1 MKPEGAVVHHL
12 GGIVEELRLSYCGHS
27 MVCETAAV
35 CRQLV
40 LRQTRSMQ

>member
-27 MVCETAAV
+27 MVCETAAAG
-35 CRQLV
+35 RQLV
-40 LRQTRSMQ
+40 LRQSHTMQ